1 MRELWRR
8 QRQFVLYVGGG
19 VASALIDMGLM
30 KGLIAAG
37 VNYLVATSA
46 GFGAGLLFN
55 YAYHARV
62 TFTAT
67 PGGASLVR
75 YLIVVAVNL
84 GFTLGCVHA
93 AVALGAGPMIG
104 KLVALPL
111 VAASGFILGKRWIFT

>member
-1 MRELWRR
+1 MGELWRR
-8 QRQFVLYVGGG
+8 HRQLALYVGGG
-19 VASALIDMGLM
+19 VASALIDVGLM
-30 KGLIAAG
+30 HGLIKAG
-37 VNYLVATSA
+37 VNYLLAASA

-67 PGGASLVR
+67 PGGASLLR
-75 YLIVVAVNL
+75 FLCVVAVNY
-84 GFTLGCVHA
+84 GFTLGCVRV
-93 AVALGAGPMIG
+93 AVSLGAAPEIG